1 MVDTTRQEQSHT
13 RPKTLRTLTRVLSY
27 DDLLDDESVS
37 VALDRDAILRIKRAK
52 DGAAKLSMQ
61 GDAISIADPW
71 MSGAHAELILED
83 DTVSVRDAGSR
94 NGTFVN
100 GEPID
105 RRLLADGDLVECGHT
120 LLCYREVLSTVA
132 QRALSAGSQKFG
144 PTRTHCPEVRALLAD
159 LKKVAASGV
168 PVLILAETG
177 AGKEVLASL
186 VHELSGRAG
195 KFVAVDAGAVPDSL
209 LESTFFGHKK
219 GAFSGA
225 AEAREGLVR
234 RADRGTLFLDEA
246 GNLSHDAQAALL
258 RVIEQGVVTSVGGD
272 RAEAV
277 DVRWVAAT
285 NRELFGDDGFREDL
299 LRRLA
304 GFVARIPPLRQ
315 RREDLGE
322 LCAFILRDAGATRAS
337 ITVEAARALF
347 CGPLSG
353 NVRQLKAALRTAAL
367 LAGEDAIQREHLP
380 EDLRADRATSSTK
393 PASASRSTSAPASEP
408 STESRPSAESTSRP
422 TREQLESVLDACRG
436 NVVRVAERLDTHPR
450 QVYRWIEKHGIDL
463 ERYRK
468 R

>member
-1 MVDTTRQEQSHT
+1 MVDTTRQEQSHK
-13 RPKTLRTLTRVLSY
+13 RPKTLRALTRVLSY
-27 DDLLDDESVS
+27 DDLLEGETCSI
-37 VALDRDAILRIKRAK
+37 ALDQEGALRVKRARE
-52 DGAAKLSMQ
+52 GSAKLSITS
-61 GDAISIADPW
+61 DELHILDPF
-71 MSGAHAELILED
+71 MSGAHAELVLERD
-83 DTVSVRDAGSR
+83 SVSIRDAGSR

-105 RRLLADGDLVECGHT
+105 RRTLADGDLVECGHT

-132 QRALSAGSQKFG
+132 QRAAAAGSLRFG
-144 PTRTHCPEVRALLAD
+144 PTKTHCPEVRALLAD
-159 LKKVAASGV
+159 LKKVASSAV

-177 AGKEVLASL
+177 AGKEVLAAL

-225 AEAREGLVR
+225 SEAREGLVR

-246 GNLSHDAQAALL
+246 GNLSSDAQAALL

-272 RAEAV
+272 RAEPV
-277 DVRWVAAT
+277 DVRWIAAT

-322 LCAFILRDAGATRAS
+322 LSAFALREASVTRAS
-337 ITVEAARALF
+337 ITVDAARALF
-347 CGPLSG
+347 CGPLTG
-353 NVRQLKAALRTAAL
+353 NVRQLRAALRTAAL
-367 LAGEDAIQREHLP
+367 LAGSEAIAREHLP
-380 EDLRADRATSSTK
+380 EDLRETRA
-393 PASASRSTSAPASEP
+393 ASAERRESA
-408 STESRPSAESTSRP
+408 ESRPHKDSAAPNPEPPSRP
-422 TREQLESVLDACRG
+422 TREQLESILEACKG
-436 NVVRVAERLDTHPR
+436 NVVHVAERLDTHPR
-450 QVYRWIEKHGIDL
+450 QVYRWIEKHGL
-463 ERYRK
+463 SVEHYRK

>member
-1 MVDTTRQEQSHT
+1 MVDTTRQEQSHK
-13 RPKTLRTLTRVLSY
+13 RPTMLRALTRVLSY
-27 DDLLDDESVS
+27 DDLLDVETVS
-37 VALDRDAILRIKRAK
+37 IALDRDAILRVKRAR
-52 DGAAKLSMQ
+52 DGAPKFAML
-61 GDAISIADPW
+61 GDALSIADPW

-83 DTVSVRDAGSR
+83 ETVSIRDAGSR

-105 RRLLADGDLVECGHT
+105 RRTLADGDLVECGHT
-120 LLCYREVLSTVA
+120 LLCYREVPSTVA
-132 QRALSAGSQKFG
+132 QRALSAGAQRFG

-159 LKKVAASGV
+159 LKKVASSGV

-186 VHELSGRAG
+186 VHDLSGRAG

-258 RVIEQGVVTSVGGD
+258 RVIEQGAVTSVGGD

-285 NRELFGDDGFREDL
+285 NRGLYGDDGFREDL

-322 LCAFILRDAGATRAS
+322 LCAFILRDAGVSRAS

-347 CGPLSG
+347 CGPLTG
-353 NVRQLKAALRTAAL
+353 NVRQLKSALRTAAL

-380 EDLRADRATSSTK
+380 EDLRHERAAQS
-393 PASASRSTSAPASEP
+393 ASAARSTSAPASEP
-408 STESRPSAESTSRP
+408 ATDSRPSAEPASRP
-422 TREQLESVLDACRG
+422 TREQLETVLEACKG
-436 NVVRVAERLDTHPR
+436 NVVHVAERLNTHPR
-450 QVYRWIEKHGIDL
+450 QVYRWIEKHGIDI